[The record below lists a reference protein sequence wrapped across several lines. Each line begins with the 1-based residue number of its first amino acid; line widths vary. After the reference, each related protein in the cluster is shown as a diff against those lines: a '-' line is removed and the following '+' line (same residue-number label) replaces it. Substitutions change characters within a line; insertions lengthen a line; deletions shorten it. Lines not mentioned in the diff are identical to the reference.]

1 MKLEAFSVRGCQ
13 LAPDCQVNW
22 ENVAL
27 MNQFVVY
34 TVAGVTGA
42 IVMIV
47 LVVYVVRGVHKVV
60 AKGRQLIGQ
69 KLHAGLSEMR
79 GVMSD
84 TTKEIR
90 VHELTTTR
98 FAIACLG
105 RGCCRS
111 R

>member
-47 LVVYVVRGVHKVV
+47 LVVYVVRGVRKVV
-60 AKGRQLIGQ
+60 AKGRRLFGQ
-69 KLHAGLSEMR
+69 KLHAGLSEC
-79 GVMSD
+79 G
-84 TTKEIR
+84 E
-90 VHELTTTR
+90 
-98 FAIACLG
+98 
-105 RGCCRS
+105 
-111 R
+111 